1 MLSDL
6 SFSFEV
12 LQRRFPALHKST
24 YPPAPRIMS
33 ASLQSQG
40 QKWGMEP
47 KEGQRF
53 WGLVVHLDVRN
64 QWLINTSCLVL
75 LQKAAAHTLIQCDL
89 ECVR

>member
-1 MLSDL
+1 MLH
-6 SFSFEV
+6 E
-12 LQRRFPALHKST
+12 ST

-47 KEGQRF
+47 KAVQRC

-64 QWLINTSCLVL
+64 QWLINTSYLVL
-75 LQKAAAHTLIQCDL
+75 KKKKAAAHTLTQCDP
-89 ECVR
+89 ECVG